1 MFTVPYKDKNRL
13 DQNIS
18 NSKANKSTITTTG
31 PHSEKENLI
40 GLQNNLPWS
49 DRSVLSN

>member
-18 NSKANKSTITTTG
+18 NSKANKSTINTTTW
-31 PHSEKENLI
+31 PQSEKKTWLDFKTIYPDQTEK
-40 GLQNNLPWS
+40 
-49 DRSVLSN
+49 